1 MMDISDIFN
10 YLTFRNIILAIF
22 CLPLAAMLITMPF
35 LSLLSKSAK
44 EWLEILGFFGA
55 IGNCVVVI
63 ELAFRTI
70 AEIIYYSTQKPQY
83 FSDTE
88 NGNFTLVKHY
98 DHFDT
103 FPVKYFFV
111 FLLITVSTWI
121 VMDINSTKKKFGR
134 AGKKYSGKNPLNL
147 SE

>member
-1 MMDISDIFN
+1 
-10 YLTFRNIILAIF
+10 
-22 CLPLAAMLITMPF
+22 LAAMLITMPF

-63 ELAFRTI
+63 ELAYRII
-70 AEIIYYSTQKPQY
+70 AEIIYYSTQKPQMY
-83 FSDTE
+83 F
-88 NGNFTLVKHY
+88 
-98 DHFDT
+98 DHKRNTMAQRYELFDT

-121 VMDINSTKKKFGR
+121 VMDIYSTKKKFGR

-147 SE
+147 NE